1 LGISVARIL
10 WKRAELAAVL
20 PPSCSEKFLKVYD
33 GYIGGKYLRGVGV
46 FESLGYFAC
55 GPVVLIRTQNLR
67 VFKGKAHYMVAF
79 GTNSFRLFNS
89 ESL

>member
-20 PPSCSEKFLKVYD
+20 PPSEKFLKVYD

-55 GPVVLIRTQNLR
+55 GPVVLVHAHR
-67 VFKGKAHYMVAF
+67 VGIKYKKPPEPTL
-79 GTNSFRLFNS
+79 TN
-89 ESL
+89 